1 MGWTALQVVGGLIV
15 QHQIRNATALYGFF
29 GIVLG
34 MIFWIYLI
42 AQVTVY
48 AAELNVVLAD
58 HRWPRSLTDPP
69 PDA

>member
-1 MGWTALQVVGGLIV
+1 M
-15 QHQIRNATALYGFF
+15 RPRCYGFF

-34 MIFWIYLI
+34 MVFWIYLI

-58 HRWPRSLTDPP
+58 HRWPRQ
-69 PDA
+69 PDRAASRQMTGCET

>member
-1 MGWTALQVVGGLIV
+1 
-15 QHQIRNATALYGFF
+15 
-29 GIVLG
+29 

-58 HRWPRSLTDPP
+58 HRWPRSLTEPAP
-69 PDA
+69 ET